1 MPSPTLLRAARE
13 LVELGI
19 PLNHALAVGE
29 SINKH
34 TKSIAREF
42 VRLFVKDV
50 LDPLRKGDDAG
61 AGDLAAAGEA
71 VERLRPLASEAVIA
85 SFAQVMTQEV
95 ERQLERELGR

>member
-34 TKSIAREF
+34 TTAIAREF

-50 LDPLRKGDDAG
+50 LDPLRGGDCRG
-61 AGDLAAAGEA
+61 RRPGRGRRGGRAAAA
-71 VERLRPLASEAVIA
+71 ARLGGGH
-85 SFAQVMTQEV
+85 
-95 ERQLERELGR
+95 RQLRAR